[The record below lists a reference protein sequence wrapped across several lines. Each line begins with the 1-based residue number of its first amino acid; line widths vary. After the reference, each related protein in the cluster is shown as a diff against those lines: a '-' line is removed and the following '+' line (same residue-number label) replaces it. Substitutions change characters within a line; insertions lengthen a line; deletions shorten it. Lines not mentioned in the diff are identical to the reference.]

1 MIAEHGDQ
9 GVQNYLSLVQVS
21 RRDVKE
27 YILCVQCYLS
37 VVSCVTGIGYD
48 CVCVCVCVRACVCV
62 CTFISVTCYTDSII
76 NTIQREFLADE
87 KKLW

>member
-21 RRDVKE
+21 RCDVEE

-48 CVCVCVCVRACVCV
+48 CVCVVCASFWRKKKGLVNFSSE
-62 CTFISVTCYTDSII
+62 TFGT
-76 NTIQREFLADE
+76 
-87 KKLW
+87 